1 MHTLT
6 SVSFFFYRNIGNLNL
21 NSILSFS
28 MSDLFVKCDN
38 PIIDSHVRKYGKGDY
53 FDEYVTLNYWV
64 YYINT
69 LGKCLAM

>member
-1 MHTLT
+1 
-6 SVSFFFYRNIGNLNL
+6 
-21 NSILSFS
+21 